1 MTTPPTTLPTFT
13 PVPRQR
19 MRRGGWSAERQR
31 AFIEALAETGSV
43 RSACRRLGV
52 GEHHIYKL
60 RHHPEAASFRAAWE
74 AALDLGIQRIEDIA
88 MDRALNG
95 VEVEVFHGGQQVG
108 TRRAYNDRLLMFL
121 LLNRAPERFGRSGA
135 APRRPDAITKM
146 ERRRLK
152 KKWRAAWEKKQRR
165 VSPAEVRASIDRKIE
180 AVRMAAERERAEQ
193 WAKLSE
199 ETRAAW
205 DRFVTLRDRDFA
217 ALEADE
223 AMRQRLERGPRQLVN
238 AVPPAKVAPVVEPES
253 WPKWRKITDQSWDK

>member
-1 MTTPPTTLPTFT
+1 
-13 PVPRQR
+13 

-43 RSACRRLGV
+43 RSACRALGV

-60 RHHPEAASFRAAWE
+60 RQHPEAASFRAAWE
-74 AALDLGIQRIEDIA
+74 AALDLGIQRIEDVA

-108 TRRAYNDRLLMFL
+108 TRRTYNDRLLMFML
-121 LLNRAPERFGRSGA
+121 QSRAPERFGGSRQPRSG
-135 APRRPDAITKM
+135 RLDAIGKM
-146 ERRRLK
+146 EKRRLK
-152 KKWRAAWEKKQRR
+152 KKWRAQWEKELRR

-180 AVRMAAERERAEQ
+180 AVRMAIERERAQE

-205 DRFVTLRDRDFA
+205 ERFVTLRDRDFA
-217 ALEADE
+217 ALEVDE
-223 AMRQRLERGPRQLVN
+223 ATRRRLERGPRQLVN
-238 AVPPAKVAPVVEPES
+238 AVPPVKTEPVVVEES
-253 WPKWRKITDQSWDK
+253 WPKWRKITDEGWDK